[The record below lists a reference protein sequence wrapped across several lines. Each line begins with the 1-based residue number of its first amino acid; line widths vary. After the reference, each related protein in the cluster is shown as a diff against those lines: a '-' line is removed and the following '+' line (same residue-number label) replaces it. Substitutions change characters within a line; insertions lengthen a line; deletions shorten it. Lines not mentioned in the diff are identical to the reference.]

1 MEKDKIIYLWL
12 DAEEENRKHTQEGDN
27 KCLELKEQFSNEFQK
42 LSLKDKQYIVNYL
55 ESVAG

>member
-27 KCLELKEQFSNEFQK
+27 KCLELKRQFSNEFQK